1 MICYFTTE
9 LHAEWEDKE
18 SVVEFDFLGKDSV
31 RYWNFVPVEK
41 RVSMTEEEHSRHA
54 NHVIGVRLPS
64 QSARENHNQEK
75 KKPTNLCV
83 PREFLKQTWTMFY
96 NHKISF

>member
-75 KKPTNLCV
+75 KSHKPLRTSGISQTNVDHVL
-83 PREFLKQTWTMFY
+83 
-96 NHKISF
+96 